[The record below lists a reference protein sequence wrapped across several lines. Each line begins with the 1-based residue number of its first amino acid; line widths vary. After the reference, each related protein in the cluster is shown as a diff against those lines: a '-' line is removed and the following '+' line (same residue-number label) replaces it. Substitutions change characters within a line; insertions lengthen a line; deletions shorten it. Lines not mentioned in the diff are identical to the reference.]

1 MTVNQS
7 FALPHS
13 RKEDHK
19 TAYIN
24 ARIID
29 PASGTDM
36 HGSLLVEGRIIA
48 DMGERL
54 FAEGV
59 PEGIEV
65 VDCQGHVLCP
75 GLLDIQV
82 HFREPG
88 QEYKETI
95 ASGSKSAA
103 AGGVTT
109 AVCMANT
116 SPVID
121 DVAVLEFL
129 KKRAQEDAYVNI
141 HSYAAITKG
150 LKGEELTEMSLLK
163 ESGAIGFSDDG
174 LPVMNSLT
182 MRRAMEYAS
191 MLDVPIAQHAE
202 DCNLSRGSCINEG
215 KVSAKLGVIGVPNA
229 AEAIIV
235 ERDLLLLE
243 ITGGHYHVLHISTH
257 QAIDAVRRAK
267 AKGLNVTCEA
277 APHHFTLTDE
287 AVLDY
292 RTFAKM
298 NPPLRAE
305 QDRLAVVEG
314 IKDGTI
320 DAIATDH
327 APHDQESKRV
337 PLASAAYGIVGLETM
352 LPLSLELYHKHGMSL
367 SDVLGKMTYQAADI
381 IRRPVGRIHKGAI
394 ADLTLID
401 MEYDWTVSIKDFCSK
416 SKNSPY
422 EGYRVKGRA
431 IKTIVAGSEVYSL
444 THNNAA
450 EIGGPKGPEPTRY
463 GDWEKNGRCYDF

>member
-1 MTVNQS
+1 MTQTTQQFFKPSKKHQGNVAI
-7 FALPHS
+7 F
-13 RKEDHK
+13 
-19 TAYIN
+19 N
-24 ARIID
+24 ARLID
-29 PASGTDM
+29 PATGHDSGKTPSGIIIENGKIADFGTDAQLFGGNSPKESEFSEVIDA
-36 HGSLLVEGRIIA
+36 GS
-48 DMGERL
+48 
-54 FAEGV
+54 
-59 PEGIEV
+59 
-65 VDCQGHVLCP
+65 HVLSP

-95 ASGSKSAA
+95 ETGSKSAA
-103 AGGVTT
+103 AGGVTS

-116 SPVID
+116 KPTID
-121 DVAVLEFL
+121 NVPMVEYFYRKVHDN
-129 KKRAQEDAYVNI
+129 AYVNLFT
-141 HSYAAITKG
+141 YASITKG
-150 LKGEELTEMSLLK
+150 LAGKELTEMGLLA

-191 MLDVPIAQHAE
+191 MIGLPIAQHAE
-202 DCNLSRGSCINEG
+202 DIHLSNGGCINEG
-215 KVSAKLGVIGVPNA
+215 PVSAKLGVVGIPNA
-229 AEAIIV
+229 SEAIIV

-243 ITGGHYHVLHISTH
+243 LTGGHYHVLHISTH

-287 AVLDY
+287 AVMDY

-337 PLASAAYGIVGLETM
+337 PLSQAAFGIVGLETM
-352 LPLSLELYHKHGMSL
+352 LPLSMELVHKHGMSL
-367 SDVLGKMTYQAADI
+367 VDVLAKMTYRAADI
-381 IRRPVGRIHKGAI
+381 IHKPQLGRIAKGLP

-401 MEYDWTVSIKDFCSK
+401 LAHQWDINTEHLHSK
-416 SKNSPY
+416 CKNSPY
-422 EGYRVKGRA
+422 DHYQVKGRA
-431 IKTIVAGSEVYSL
+431 IRTISGGETVYVL
-444 THNNAA
+444 
-450 EIGGPKGPEPTRY
+450 K
-463 GDWEKNGRCYDF
+463 